1 MSEFETPPKRDQL
14 CVGICT
20 VSCSIGTKC
29 EAFGPLSDPL
39 MGLREELGDGIVEII
54 GSVEMEKLEGLQ
66 DPR

>member
-1 MSEFETPPKRDQL
+1 
-14 CVGICT
+14 
-20 VSCSIGTKC
+20 
-29 EAFGPLSDPL
+29 